1 GPNPYAQPPYYV
13 LAGLPKQDGASF
25 QLTSALVSLRRP
37 FLSAYVSA
45 SSDPATYGKITV
57 LQLPVDTQ
65 TPGPQQVQNQFVS
78 SPDVSRE
85 INLLRQNQTTIEY
98 GNLLTLPVSG
108 GLLYVEPIYIERAN
122 QESSFPQLARV
133 LVGYGGK
140 VGYGAR
146 LEEALNEVFGGAV
159 PSGVQTTPTPAAV
172 PSPGGAPAAAGSAS
186 PELQAAVT
194 DVNGALS
201 RLRAAQQSGD
211 FAAQG
216 TALADLDKAVKRFQ
230 GAQGGS

>member
-1 GPNPYAQPPYYV
+1 V

-140 VGYGAR
+140 VGYGPR
-146 LEEALNEVFGGAV
+146 LEEALNEVFGAGAAT
-159 PSGVQTTPTPAAV
+159 GVQTTPTPAAV
-172 PSPGGAPAAAGSAS
+172 PAAGGAPAASGAAS
-186 PELQAAVT
+186 PELQAALT

-201 RLRAAQQSGD
+201 RLKTAQQSGD
-211 FAAQG
+211 FAGQG
-216 TALADLDKAVKRFQ
+216 TALSDLDKAVKRFQ
-230 GAQGGS
+230 AAQGGGTAASAPAGGG